1 MGSMIHPRTARKTIF
16 VKRHAAFTITTGYD
30 PALARNGD
38 ILIKT
43 IQQPDG
49 KWVKQLGM
57 LNVSASW
64 DTGHA
69 RATVSRKGIVRSV
82 HMDESDLRIVGFD
95 NDLRRHG
102 MIHDQLYVVR
112 FFDMPN

>member
-1 MGSMIHPRTARKTIF
+1 
-16 VKRHAAFTITTGYD
+16 
-30 PALARNGD
+30 
-38 ILIKT
+38 
-43 IQQPDG
+43 
-49 KWVKQLGM
+49 
-57 LNVSASW
+57 
-64 DTGHA
+64 
-69 RATVSRKGIVRSV
+69 V